1 MFQRERE
8 EGGRL
13 KNRKCVCVCTGT
25 TINLSSMGKNGPTKK
40 IIWESSREER
50 RSHKTTTPRLK
61 NELSPHFSEA
71 ALLFQT
77 DSRVNRTIF

>member
-1 MFQRERE
+1 
-8 EGGRL
+8 
-13 KNRKCVCVCTGT
+13 
-25 TINLSSMGKNGPTKK
+25 MGKNGPTKK